1 MSELQE
7 FFRQVRSEFPALERS
22 FHGQKLVYLDSAA
35 TTLKPKSVVQRIS
48 DYYLNESANVHRGAH
63 ALSDEA
69 TRNFEIARENTAKM
83 IDASADEIIFTRN
96 TTEAINLAAYSW
108 AEANLKAGDE
118 ILVTELEHHA
128 NIVPWQIVAERK
140 GLKVRAVRIQ
150 DDGALDSEDLD
161 RKLRAPVRLLAIT
174 GCSNSLG
181 VFTDLKEIIRKAH
194 EEGILVLVD
203 AAQLISQ
210 RPIDVR
216 DLDVD
221 FLAWSGHKLFGP
233 TGIGV
238 LYGKEA
244 LLREMPPW
252 QGGGSMISR
261 VTFEK
266 TTYNDSPFR
275 FEAGTPHI
283 EGVIGLDACIRF
295 FQSLGFD
302 RVRRWEEG
310 LLKTATE
317 GLREISGVQIYA
329 DLPDKGAI
337 LSFNLKGAHHS
348 DVGQILDQQG
358 VAVRAGHHCT
368 QPLMDRLGVPG
379 TVRASFSIYNDLNDV
394 DRFLSAV
401 RKAKDLLL

>member
-1 MSELQE
+1 MNELRD
-7 FFRQVRSEFPALERS
+7 FFGSVRSEFPALERS
-22 FHGQKLVYLDSAA
+22 FHGRKLVYLDSAA
-35 TTLKPKSVVQRIS
+35 TTLKPKSVVARIS

-69 TRNFEIARENTAKM
+69 TRNFEIARERTAAM
-83 IDASADEIIFTRN
+83 IGATPDEIVFTRN
-96 TTEAINLAAYSW
+96 TTEAVNLVAQSW
-108 AEANLKAGDE
+108 AQANLTTGDE

-128 NIVPWQIVAERK
+128 NIVPWQLVAERK
-140 GLKVRAVRIQ
+140 GLKVRAVRIH
-150 DDGALDSEDLD
+150 DSGELDPEDLEK
-161 RKLRAPVRLLAIT
+161 KLRAPVKLLAIT

-181 VFTDLKEIIRKAH
+181 VFTDLKDIIRRARR
-194 EEGILVLVD
+194 EGVRVLVD

-210 RPIDVR
+210 RPIDVKE
-216 DLDVD
+216 LDAD

-238 LYGKEA
+238 LYGKES

-266 TTYNDSPFR
+266 TTYNESPFR

-295 FQSLGFD
+295 FQGLGFD
-302 RVRRWEEG
+302 RVRAWEEG
-310 LLKTATE
+310 LLKAATE
-317 GLREISGVQIYA
+317 GLREIEGVRIYA

-379 TVRASFSIYNDLNDV
+379 TVRASFSVYNDFNDV
-394 DRFLSAV
+394 DRFLTAV
-401 RKAKDLLL
+401 RKAKELLL